1 MMATALVRAAEGGD
15 SNPLIPADY
24 DIIWSLV
31 CVAIIAFAFVK
42 LILPVFTRILDER
55 TEKIEGGLKAGENAR
70 AEAEALRADIERELT
85 EARVEAAHVRE
96 QAQDDAKVIA
106 ADVKAKAQ
114 AEADR
119 ILESAKRH
127 IEAERQQAA
136 ATLRTD
142 IGVLATNLAERIV
155 GESLADEQ
163 RRQRVID
170 RFLDELEAQTDRAAA
185 TGQKVGGATEA

>member
-1 MMATALVRAAEGGD
+1 MMVTALVQAAEGGD
-15 SNPLIPADY
+15 QNPLLPATY

-31 CVAIIAFAFVK
+31 CIAIIAVVFVK
-42 LILPVFTRILDER
+42 KVVPAFTRVLDER
-55 TEKIEGGLKAGENAR
+55 TEKIEGGLQAGERAR
-70 AEAEALRADIERELT
+70 AEAAALRADIERELT
-85 EARVEAAHVRE
+85 EARVEAAKVRE
-96 QAQDDAKVIA
+96 QAQEDAKAIA
-106 ADVKAKAQ
+106 ADVKAKAH

-142 IGVLATNLAERIV
+142 IGVLATTLAERIV
-155 GESLADEQ
+155 GESLAEEE

-170 RFLDELEAQTDRAAA
+170 RFLDDLEAQTDQAQQR
-185 TGQKVGGATEA
+185 VGETTEA

>member
-1 MMATALVRAAEGGD
+1 MLPTALVRAAGEGQ
-15 SNPLIPADY
+15 NPLLPADY

-31 CVAIIAFAFVK
+31 CTAIIAFFFVK
-42 LILPVFTRILDER
+42 KILPVFTRILDER

-70 AEAEALRADIERELT
+70 AEAEALRAEIERELV
-85 EARVEAAHVRE
+85 EARVEAARVRE
-96 QAQDDAKVIA
+96 QAADDAKVIA

-114 AEADR
+114 TEAER
-119 ILESAKRH
+119 ILDSAKRQ

-136 ATLRTD
+136 TTLRTD
-142 IGVLATNLAERIV
+142 IGVLATTLAERIV

-170 RFLDELEAQTDRAAA
+170 RFLDELEAQTAPQ
-185 TGQKVGGATEA
+185 TVGGATEA

>member
-1 MMATALVRAAEGGD
+1 MMPTALVRAAEEGQ
-15 SNPLIPADY
+15 NPLIPADY
-24 DIIWSLV
+24 DIIWSIV
-31 CVAIIAFAFVK
+31 CIAIIAFFFVK
-42 LILPVFTRILDER
+42 KILPVFTRILDER

-114 AEADR
+114 AEADH

>member
-1 MMATALVRAAEGGD
+1 MLPTALVRAAEGGEQ
-15 SNPLIPADY
+15 NPLFPADY
-24 DIIWSLV
+24 DIIWSVV
-31 CVAIIAFAFVK
+31 CIAIIAFFFVK
-42 LILPVFTRILDER
+42 KILPVFTRILDER

-85 EARVEAAHVRE
+85 EARVEAARVRE

-119 ILESAKRH
+119 ILESGKRH

-142 IGVLATNLAERIV
+142 LGVLATTLAERIV

-170 RFLDELEAQTDRAAA
+170 RFLDELEAQTDQAP
-185 TGQKVGGATEA
+185 QKVGGATEA

>member
-1 MMATALVRAAEGGD
+1 MMPTALVRAAEGGQ
-15 SNPLIPADY
+15 NPIFPADY
-24 DIIWSLV
+24 DIIWSVV
-31 CVAIIAFAFVK
+31 CIAIIAFFFVK
-42 LILPVFTRILDER
+42 KILPVFTRILDER

-85 EARVEAAHVRE
+85 EARVEAARVRE

-106 ADVKAKAQ
+106 ADIRAKAQ

-119 ILESAKRH
+119 ILESGKRH
-127 IEAERQQAA
+127 VEAERQQAA

-142 IGVLATNLAERIV
+142 IGVLATTLAERIV

-170 RFLDELEAQTDRAAA
+170 RFLDELEAQTDQAP
-185 TGQKVGGATEA
+185 QKVGGATEA

>member
-70 AEAEALRADIERELT
+70 AEAEELRSEIERELT
-85 EARVEAAHVRE
+85 EARVEAARVRE
-96 QAQDDAKVIA
+96 QAQEDAKVIA
-106 ADVKAKAQ
+106 ADVRAQ
-114 AEADR
+114 ARADAER
-119 ILESAKRH
+119 IVESAHRQ

-136 ATLRTD
+136 ASLRTD
-142 IGVLATNLAERIV
+142 IGALATTLAERIV

-170 RFLDELEAQTDRAAA
+170 RFLDELDSQTELVP
-185 TGQKVGGATEA
+185 GGEKVGGATEA